1 MKNILFSLLIAL
13 YALAAPALAREAVP
27 IVNLENQTIAAG
39 SGKTLTLDDVRRA
52 LRQAASVRSWTVE
65 DTAPG
70 QALAT
75 LMVRGKHTIK
85 VDVTY
90 TDKTISFKYRDSVN
104 MKYGKNE
111 EGKPVIHPFYMKWV
125 DNLMADLRVELA
137 RL

>member
-13 YALAAPALAREAVP
+13 FALAAPALAREAVP

-75 LMVRGKHTIK
+75 LMVRGKHTIR

-90 TDKTISFKYRDSVN
+90 TEKTISFKYRDSVN

-111 EGKPVIHPFYMKWV
+111 EGMPVIHPFYMKWV